1 MAQQCPHTRSNGGQ
15 SGNAQQ
21 HIYVTPT
28 TAPTQQPVYVTS
40 PQPSY
45 TTSPQPNPYAQVQQ
59 ALYANHS
66 QQRQH
71 QPTVHSAKYVGTS
84 SSDVSNNSYDKYS
97 SDIVSLDSSHLN

>member
-1 MAQQCPHTRSNGGQ
+1 MAWQFPCARGNGGQ

-28 TAPTQQPVYVTS
+28 TTPTQQPMYVTS

-45 TTSPQPNPYAQVQQ
+45 TTSPQPNLYAQVQQ
-59 ALYANHS
+59 ALFANHF

-71 QPTVHSAKYVGTS
+71 QPTAHSAQAKYVVTS
-84 SSDVSNNSYDKYS
+84 SSDVY
-97 SDIVSLDSSHLN
+97 